1 MSPPPPVAVA
11 SVGWT
16 TAGEKGGATLVG
28 LALAGFVLMAGL
40 VAVDVGA
47 LAGARAA
54 AQTAADLAALA
65 ALSPQTGTVAGT
77 AQSWGEARAAGIA
90 AANGAE
96 LVACECAGVEA
107 VVRVRRTLRLVP
119 GGLSVSVGASAR
131 AVLARDRRPVEL
143 PFGQSTC

>member
-1 MSPPPPVAVA
+1 MSPPPLVAAVA

-16 TAGEKGGATLVG
+16 TAGERGGVTLVG

-65 ALSPQTGTVAGT
+65 ALSPDRHGRRLGPELGRSQGGRDRGR
-77 AQSWGEARAAGIA
+77 QRR
-90 AANGAE
+90 GA
-96 LVACECAGVEA
+96 
-107 VVRVRRTLRLVP
+107 
-119 GGLSVSVGASAR
+119 GGL
-131 AVLARDRRPVEL
+131 
-143 PFGQSTC
+143 

>member
-1 MSPPPPVAVA
+1 MSPPPPVAAA

-65 ALSPQTGTVAGT
+65 ALSPQTGAVAGS
-77 AQSWGEARAAGIA
+77 ARSWGEARAPGSRPPTAPSWWPVSARGSRRWSVC
-90 AANGAE
+90 GADCGSY
-96 LVACECAGVEA
+96 LVA
-107 VVRVRRTLRLVP
+107 
-119 GGLSVSVGASAR
+119 
-131 AVLARDRRPVEL
+131 
-143 PFGQSTC
+143 